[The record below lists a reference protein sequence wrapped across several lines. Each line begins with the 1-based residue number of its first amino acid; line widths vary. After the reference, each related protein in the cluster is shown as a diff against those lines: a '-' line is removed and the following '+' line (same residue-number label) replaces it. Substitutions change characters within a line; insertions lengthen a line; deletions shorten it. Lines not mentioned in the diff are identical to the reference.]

1 MTSSRKGTM
10 SNLKRIKNHIDTAH
24 HRVNYEANSK
34 KFLEWANSIPTQK
47 NFLSRIISAID
58 KEFSLKYVG
67 VVYIFS
73 LILTTLMFFQIQVP
87 YDLELG
93 QVTKSDVLSPLDFQ
107 MVDEVTTE
115 DKRTK
120 AENASFPFY
129 DLDTTVYDRVSGNII
144 ESFKVLRDFMEDRG
158 LMNFKKIRG
167 PQLKEVMD
175 RKSEFEKELG
185 VSISENHFEWLI
197 ERRFSHI
204 IEGILLRNLDLWYS
218 KKIIDSTEKDLLKN
232 ISQISV
238 RVVHKSSLG
247 KEVLINTKDLT
258 DLQDV
263 EGFQFLSKKGLTQL
277 KQSDVNHLLTFAR
290 TLVSPNLSLN
300 KKETAL
306 RRQVA
311 RESVLPVKIEIRK
324 NQVLLAKESVVQP
337 FHMAIINHI
346 ELLQS
351 EKNRFWFGVILSFVL
366 TVSVFVFV
374 SYLRRINGRVI
385 QVSFKEMFTM
395 MIVTLLVV
403 LMVKVFLFVA
413 DEAFVEKFSVW
424 ISPSAF
430 LYAAPVAAAPMMVG
444 LLITSAELIWV
455 FSVFFAICM
464 GIMADFNFIFFMMS
478 LVGGVAAARGV
489 FICRKRNDIY
499 WAGVRTGVA
508 SLIIVSLM
516 MTMMSLDQGWNLK
529 EIVSSSVAAFIGG
542 ILSSFLTQTT
552 IPLMESWFNLTTDVK
567 LLELSNLN
575 HPLLKEMI
583 VKAPGTYH
591 HSILVG
597 SMVEAAAEE
606 IGANPLLGK
615 VMSYYH
621 DIGKTI
627 HPEYYIENQK
637 QGINPHDH
645 ISPFMSKTLLI
656 AHVKDG
662 VELGMKHKL
671 GKPIIDGIIQHHGTT
686 VISYFYNKA
695 LDLEQKTKENKQLE
709 DEFRYPGPKP
719 QFREAALCMLA
730 DSIEA
735 AARSLDEPT
744 PTRLKSIVHM
754 VIQRKFTDR
763 QLDECGLSLTDLSK
777 VENAFVKILIGI
789 YHQRID
795 YPRSSQLP
803 AGQKS

>member
-1 MTSSRKGTM
+1 MTRTIES
-10 SNLKRIKNHIDTAH
+10 ID
-24 HRVNYEANSK
+24 N
-34 KFLEWANSIPTQK
+34 
-47 NFLSRIISAID
+47 
-58 KEFSLKYVG
+58 EFSLKYIIL
-67 VVYIFS
+67 VYLFS
-73 LILTTLMFFQIQVP
+73 LLLTSLMFFQVHVP

-93 QVTKSDVLSPLDFQ
+93 QMVSKDILSPMDFQ

-115 DKRTK
+115 DKRNK
-120 AENASFPFY
+120 SESLSQLFY
-129 DLDTTVYDRVSGNII
+129 DLDLTSYDQMATQLIQ
-144 ESFKVLRDFMEDRG
+144 SFKSMRNIMEDQG
-158 LMNFKKIRG
+158 LLSLRKIKG
-167 PQLKEVMD
+167 QNLTKILNY
-175 RKSEFEKELG
+175 KSQFEKELEI
-185 VSISENHFEWLI
+185 SIPDNLFEWLI
-197 ERRFSHI
+197 EVKFSHLV
-204 IEGILLRNLDLWYS
+204 EGILLRNLDLWYS
-218 KKIIDSTEKDLLKN
+218 KKIVDN
-232 ISQISV
+232 ISKSIPSNHAQIVV

-247 KEVLINTKDLT
+247 KEIQINTKDLT
-258 DLQDV
+258 DLQDQTS
-263 EGFQFLSKKGLTQL
+263 FQFLNKRGLAQL
-277 KQSDVNHLLTFAR
+277 KQSDINNMLNFGRLLI
-290 TLVSPNLSLN
+290 SPNMSLN

-306 RRQVA
+306 RRQSA
-311 RESVLPVKIEIRK
+311 RESVLPVKIEIKK
-324 NQVLLAKESVVQP
+324 NQVIIGKDNVVQP

-351 EKNRFWFGVILSFVL
+351 EKNRFWFGIILSFVL
-366 TVSVFVFV
+366 TVSVFVFI
-374 SYLRRINGRVI
+374 SFLKRISGKVI
-385 QVSFKEMFTM
+385 NVKFKEMMTM
-395 MIVTLLVV
+395 MVVTLLVIS
-403 LMVKVFLFVA
+403 MVKIFLFVA
-413 DEAFVEKFSVW
+413 DEAFVDKFSVW

-444 LLITSAELIWV
+444 LLIGSAELIWV
-455 FSVFFAICM
+455 FTVFFAICLSV
-464 GIMADFNFIFFMMS
+464 MADFNFVFLMMS
-478 LVGGVAAARGV
+478 LVGGIAGARGV

-499 WAGVRTGVA
+499 WAGVRTGFVN
-508 SLIIVSLM
+508 LIIVALMLM
-516 MTMMSLDQGWNLK
+516 MMGLDQKWTIK
-529 EIVSSSVAAFIGG
+529 EIISSALAAFIGG
-542 ILSSFLTQTT
+542 ILSSFLTQII
-552 IPLMESWFNLTTDVK
+552 IPLLESAFNITTDVK

-583 VKAPGTYH
+583 VKSPGTYH
-591 HSILVG
+591 HSIMVG

-621 DIGKTI
+621 DIGKMI

-637 QGINPHDH
+637 QGQNPHDH

-662 VELGMKHKL
+662 VELGRKYKL
-671 GKPIIDGIIQHHGTT
+671 GDPIIDGIIQHHGTT

-695 LDLEQKTKENKQLE
+695 LDMNSKSTESQSFE

-744 PTRLKSIVHM
+744 PVRLKSIVHT

-763 QLDECGLSLTDLSK
+763 QLDECGLTLTDLAT

-795 YPRSSQLP
+795 YPKSTLGVSSIK
-803 AGQKS
+803 A